1 MVVGMGLI
9 PGIDE
14 VLPVA
19 EGLQSVIGVVA
30 DVQFFLYTKNF
41 ICFRKSAVDER
52 LED

>member
-30 DVQFFLYTKNF
+30 DVQFFLCTKKYNS
-41 ICFRKSAVDER
+41 FRILAIDER